1 MTLNHLSRSEESSG
15 QMSPIKTLEGF
26 YGLMMPIWT
35 VTSNSFEN
43 HKKLHEE
50 LIELMQDAN
59 EQVTDRVVNA
69 VDHNKPKEFMGAMI
83 VVSQT
88 LGQANLM
95 IYNAV
100 VEQHHEFIDSYFQLL
115 DRGHQNIY
123 KDASQL

>member
-1 MTLNHLSRSEESSG
+1 MTLNHLSGSEQSSG

-59 EQVTDRVVNA
+59 ERVTDRVVDA
-69 VDHNKPKEFMGAMI
+69 VDHIKPKEFMGAMI

>member
-1 MTLNHLSRSEESSG
+1 MTLNHLSGSEESSG

>member
-1 MTLNHLSRSEESSG
+1 MTLNHLSGSEQSSG

-59 EQVTDRVVNA
+59 ERVTDRVVDA
-69 VDHNKPKEFMGAMI
+69 VDHIKPKEFMGTMTI
-83 VVSQT
+83 TTQT

-95 IYNAV
+95 IYNAI

-115 DRGHQNIY
+115 DKGHQNIY
-123 KDASQL
+123 KDASQI

>member
-1 MTLNHLSRSEESSG
+1 
-15 QMSPIKTLEGF
+15 MSPIKTLEGF

-59 EQVTDRVVNA
+59 ERVTDRVVDA
-69 VDHNKPKEFMGAMI
+69 VDHIKPKEFMGAMI
-83 VVSQT
+83 ITTQT

-115 DRGHQNIY
+115 DKGHQNIY

>member
-1 MTLNHLSRSEESSG
+1 
-15 QMSPIKTLEGF
+15 MSPIKTLEGF

>member
-1 MTLNHLSRSEESSG
+1 MTSNHLSGSEQSSD

-59 EQVTDRVVNA
+59 ERVTDRVVDA
-69 VDHNKPKEFMGAMI
+69 VDHIKPKEFMGAMI
-83 VVSQT
+83 VVCQT